1 MASNGILTLDVD
13 DPTLRATIV
22 GLATAH
28 LLANG
33 DTNVVIT
40 EVQHNVSDSCDAAT
54 VYEATFESDAGTAV
68 LSVTFLANGQHLFQ
82 EN

>member
-1 MASNGILTLDVD
+1 MAPNGILTRDVD

-28 LLANG
+28 LVANG

-40 EVQHNVSDSCDAAT
+40 QVEHNVSDSSGAAT
-54 VYEATFESDAGTAV
+54 VYEATFERDAGSAV